1 MQSGRWATSE
11 RNGLRLSGSVGPG
24 RRNDPA
30 DLRRARAAL
39 SALGWLPRE
48 DSPGAAAAIGLDQGL
63 HRAIQRFQSDSGLE
77 PDGLIE
83 PQGGTIARIRYRLED
98 RRDVAQSESGA
109 VARTPSV
116 PRPVL
121 RPPLRKAGSG
131 PRGDA
136 KPTSW
141 PALVR
146 DEGVRTQWGT
156 AAPPPE
162 QSLAYEGYTDH
173 RLVDPDSY
181 TRPFDVAS
189 RDARLFTDSA
199 ERRT

>member
-1 MQSGRWATSE
+1 MQSGRGATNE

-39 SALGWLPRE
+39 STLGWLPRE
-48 DSPGAAAAIGLDQGL
+48 EDPGAAAATGLDQGL
-63 HRAIQRFQSDSGLE
+63 HRAIQRFQSDNGLE
-77 PDGLIE
+77 PDGRIE
-83 PQGGTIARIRYRLED
+83 PGGGTIARIRYRLED
-98 RRDVAQSESGA
+98 RRDVAQSGSGA
-109 VARTPSV
+109 VAGTLSD

-136 KPTSW
+136 KPTSR
-141 PALVR
+141 PVLVR

-156 AAPPPE
+156 AAPPP
-162 QSLAYEGYTDH
+162 
-173 RLVDPDSY
+173 DP
-181 TRPFDVAS
+181 
-189 RDARLFTDSA
+189 
-199 ERRT
+199 